1 MSISRKIKF
10 GFAAL
15 LALLGMQFVVQQML
29 DYAIQSRVN
38 TAITQNFAAADA
50 LAEITSIAQQLRRFE
65 KEYFIYV
72 NDQSGRAKYRK
83 EWTDA
88 YDKLSDNLAK
98 MAANAGGEFAAGD
111 VTAFSNWMA
120 ALKFYG
126 DEFKSIMDKAEAGT
140 ILSAAVVAGDG
151 KKDAAPL
158 PAANISQ
165 ATRIANDMIGR
176 GKDRFKE
183 VLDGAQTL
191 RKEKSIASAQSVTEI
206 RTFFSIA
213 TVITFAVFLF
223 GLVVAIYLITILP
236 RTVRQAIDGFVGIA
250 DKMSK
255 GDLKQVIQAEGVVE
269 FHALAKALE
278 RLRVAQAGLLERV
291 RAKAT
296 APSQV

>member
-10 GFAAL
+10 GFGVL
-15 LALLGMQFVVQQML
+15 LALLGTQFVVQQML
-29 DYAIQSRVN
+29 AYAIQSRVN

-98 MAANAGGEFAAGD
+98 MAANAGGEFGAGD
-111 VTAFSNWMA
+111 VTAFSNWML

-213 TVITFAVFLF
+213 TVITFAVFFF
-223 GLVVAIYLITILP
+223 GLIVAIYLITILP

-255 GDLKQVIQAEGVVE
+255 GDLKQVIQAEGVIE